1 MGNSKGGRFRSAVLA
16 LSFLFLVFLEHAAQG
31 APAKGR
37 FMWVRCKPD
46 SKDAN
51 CIEQKGPWI
60 DLPKSGVNRILPPNA
75 DPEQM
80 MRMVNNFNEEDLSG
94 DFSGDVQIEGKP
106 EPDSKSKVDVAR
118 LTKKEEEVEEEE
130 GSALDSTSPPDEAEV
145 DYSLYSYPVRVP
157 ANQQGIT
164 QDLKLQEEGFIL

>member
-37 FMWVRCKPD
+37 FMWVRCRPD
-46 SKDAN
+46 SKNAN

-60 DLPKSGVNRILPPNA
+60 DLPKSGVNRILPSSA
-75 DPEQM
+75 EQV
-80 MRMVNNFNEEDLSG
+80 RVDNINEEDLSG
-94 DFSGDVQIEGKP
+94 DFSGDFQAEGKP
-106 EPDSKSKVDVAR
+106 EPDSKAKVDVAQ
-118 LTKKEEEVEEEE
+118 LTLKEGEEEE

-157 ANQQGIT
+157 AKQ